1 MMIITF
7 LDDLPVK

>member
-1 MMIITF
+1 MIITF